1 MSLVVTT
8 SGHRLMVP
16 APRRPSQQ
24 VVDRRERPPDHAPE
38 QATYF
43 GDGERDQVAEG
54 VVVDAGRVQR
64 PCWARRCW
72 RKVARLPRPSRRGAG
87 DAACLDCP
95 FCRSSRPRPHAG
107 PRVARC
113 WRTTVSRA
121 CANRASVMWR
131 YQPVQLRTSYWSSPT
146 SPLACSKASSIVQRR
161 PATCTR
167 VARSVPAGAK
177 AT

>member
-72 RKVARLPRPSRRGAG
+72 RKVARLPRPSRRARATPPAWTAPFAGPPAPVPTQAPGWPGAG
-87 DAACLDCP
+87 A
-95 FCRSSRPRPHAG
+95 PR
-107 PRVARC
+107 
-113 WRTTVSRA
+113 
-121 CANRASVMWR
+121 
-131 YQPVQLRTSYWSSPT
+131 
-146 SPLACSKASSIVQRR
+146 
-161 PATCTR
+161 
-167 VARSVPAGAK
+167 
-177 AT
+177 